1 MKNHYRQCVLYPF
14 PAQGRRP
21 RPLDLDLGRGP
32 SWGICLQELAHRH
45 DAGLW
50 QRSWGVSQIS
60 SPPGPPRW
68 GEGHCDCSCPGWV
81 VVAPSNTCHSCPGNS
96 SLLWGGS
103 RVCFL
108 RPSSESIKCK
118 TLHDMG
124 WMVPP
129 ALFSLSSKICLKIK
143 LCNCG
148 FSSLAI
154 GERRNEA
161 KRCFNHR
168 SFRLSECMDYSELS
182 VLLSRGFEGSAL
194 TLFAEVHGFQLC
206 QMQLGTAHL
215 FQIHQGFITW
225 TLEGFP
231 FKWS

>member
-1 MKNHYRQCVLYPF
+1 MTRACDKGPEESHPGGERGIVTAVAQAGWRQLPATQAVL
-14 PAQGRRP
+14 AQETLP
-21 RPLDLDLGRGP
+21 
-32 SWGICLQELAHRH
+32 C
-45 DAGLW
+45 
-50 QRSWGVSQIS
+50 
-60 SPPGPPRW
+60 
-68 GEGHCDCSCPGWV
+68 C
-81 VVAPSNTCHSCPGNS
+81 
-96 SLLWGGS
+96 GGS

-118 TLHDMG
+118 ALHNMG

-129 ALFSLSSKICLKIK
+129 ALFSLSSKICLKIR

-154 GERRNEA
+154 GGGRNKA

-206 QMQLGTAHL
+206 QMQLGTARL
-215 FQIHQGFITW
+215 FQIHQGFIT
-225 TLEGFP
+225 
-231 FKWS
+231 

>member
-1 MKNHYRQCVLYPF
+1 MTKVLRSLTDF
-14 PAQGRRP
+14 QHSRTTQA
-21 RPLDLDLGRGP
+21 GRGAL
-32 SWGICLQELAHRH
+32 WLQLPRLGGGSSQQHMP
-45 DAGLW
+45 LW
-50 QRSWGVSQIS
+50 
-60 SPPGPPRW
+60 PRKLIL
-68 GEGHCDCSCPGWV
+68 V
-81 VVAPSNTCHSCPGNS
+81 V
-96 SLLWGGS
+96 GGS

-118 TLHDMG
+118 TFHDMG

-143 LCNCG
+143 LGNCG

-154 GERRNEA
+154 GGRRNEA

-182 VLLSRGFEGSAL
+182 VQLSRGFEGSAL

-206 QMQLGTAHL
+206 QMQLGIAHL
-215 FQIHQGFITW
+215 FQIQQGFITW